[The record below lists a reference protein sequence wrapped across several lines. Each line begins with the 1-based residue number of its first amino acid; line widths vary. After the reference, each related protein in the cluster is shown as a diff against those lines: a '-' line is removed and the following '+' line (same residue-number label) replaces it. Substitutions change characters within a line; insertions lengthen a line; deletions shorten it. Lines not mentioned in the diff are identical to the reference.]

1 MTAIRLSEQITFLR
15 KQKGMTQEELAKAL
29 GVTNQAV
36 SKWESAQCCPDIQL
50 LPDIAKQFN
59 VSVDRLLG
67 YAPAS
72 SDGDIILA
80 LRQKIDSL
88 PEGEDYDFTFRTAAA
103 LHTLIWSK
111 DMRKNPIHNLGWD
124 TEEAIEHAGNAEWGY
139 SGLSLPQFVT
149 TMRHGGV
156 FFFNNK
162 NFNLR
167 NAEIRRLISTIGPF
181 IQPDNLKTASA
192 LYQLTVHSESAWASP
207 GQISEKCGLSPEKI
221 AQILRE
227 DLGAFL
233 EENDS
238 APGEYRIQGR
248 YMNIIPTLSLFDR
261 EG

>member
-1 MTAIRLSEQITFLR
+1 MTAIRLSEQIAFLR
-15 KQKGMTQEELAKAL
+15 KQKGMTQEELAKVL

-67 YAPAS
+67 YTPAS
-72 SDGDIILA
+72 SDSDIILS

-103 LHTLIWSK
+103 LHTIIWSK

-124 TEEAIEHAGNAEWGY
+124 TEDAIEHAGNAEWGY
-139 SGLSLPQFVT
+139 SGLSLPQLVT

-167 NAEIRRLISTIGPF
+167 NAEIRRLISTISPF
-181 IQPDNLKTASA
+181 LNPDNLKTASA
-192 LYQLTVHSESAWASP
+192 LYQLTVHSEKAWASP
-207 GQISEKCGLSPEKI
+207 QQISEKCGLSPEKVTRS
-221 AQILRE
+221 LE
-227 DLGAFL
+227 EGLSAFL
-233 EENDS
+233 EENNS
-238 APGEYRIQGR
+238 APVEYRIQGQ